1 MSPFNLPS
9 YQNLENSLLSESI
22 AYYSAFCYNIYN
34 SSAKYYLEI
43 LFNSF

>member
-1 MSPFNLPS
+1 MTPFNLPS

-22 AYYSAFCYNIYN
+22 AYYSASCYTLYN